1 MNHSDTRQSMETQ
14 LPKQSAFISR
24 SDLSRRWVCSSA
36 TIKRWERAGMLQ
48 AVKIG
53 PRNVL
58 YKTSDV
64 EVIERQGEVRE

>member
-1 MNHSDTRQSMETQ
+1 
-14 LPKQSAFISR
+14 
-24 SDLSRRWVCSSA
+24 
-36 TIKRWERAGMLQ
+36 MLQ